1 MGKGDEI
8 MSTQIEKRMD
18 WHLFWAAAG
27 VVVTLTAVIV
37 GCFMNISGKLSDLK
51 SEIVKIQTV
60 MIIKG
65 IAPAELF
72 SANEEI
78 PK

>member
-1 MGKGDEI
+1 MV
-8 MSTQIEKRMD
+8 TQTEKRMD

-27 VVVTLTAVIV
+27 VVLTLGILII
-37 GCFMNISGKLSDLK
+37 GCYSKHSSEISDVNK
-51 SEIVKIQTV
+51 EIVKIQTV

-72 SANEEI
+72 ATNEEI
-78 PK
+78 RK